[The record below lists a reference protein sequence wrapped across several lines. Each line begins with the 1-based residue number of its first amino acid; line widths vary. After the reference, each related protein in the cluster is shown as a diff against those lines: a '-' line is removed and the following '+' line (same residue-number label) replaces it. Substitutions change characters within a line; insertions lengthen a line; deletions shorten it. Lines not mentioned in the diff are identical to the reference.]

1 MGYELGIDSSENEV
15 QFTKC
20 EYKGLEKTFYH
31 IMENEYLRMI
41 QCEDIEAELL
51 QAIGRARPY
60 GENCI
65 INVLSGFPLVISNYH
80 NN

>member
-1 MGYELGIDSSENEV
+1 MKSKIKKL
-15 QFTKC
+15 K
-20 EYKGLEKTFYH
+20 L
-31 IMENEYLRMI
+31 

-60 GENCI
+60 GESCI
-65 INVLSGFPLVISNYH
+65 INVLSGFPLVISNYL